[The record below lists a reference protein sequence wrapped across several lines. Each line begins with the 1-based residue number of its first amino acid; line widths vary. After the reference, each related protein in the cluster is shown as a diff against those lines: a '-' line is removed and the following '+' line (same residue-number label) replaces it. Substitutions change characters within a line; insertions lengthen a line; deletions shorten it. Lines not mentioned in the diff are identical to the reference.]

1 MKKVVL
7 RSAQKAAEK
16 KRDKKVQLE
25 FKPRSI
31 LEYKGLQ
38 WRYDKTYGEWR
49 PLKANG
55 IRAKRY
61 VHSILGTSFP
71 RDGWKVS
78 GAWGGTPLEAL
89 KAYTEANIKM
99 HQRDLKDLQDRV
111 KEEKI
116 AIRAMRSKRWA

>member
-7 RSAQKAAEK
+7 RAKGK
-16 KRDKKVQLE
+16 KEVNHKKGKPEYKHRATLE
-25 FKPRSI
+25 F
-31 LEYKGLQ
+31 KGLQ

-49 PLKANG
+49 PVKVKG
-55 IRAKRY
+55 GPKRQ
-61 VHSILGTSFP
+61 HLHTIDSTSFP
-71 RDGWKVS
+71 RDGWRIL

-89 KAYTEANIKM
+89 KAYTKANIEM

-116 AIRAMRSKRWA
+116 YIRAMRSKSWA